1 MLCSKKELLDFKFP
15 LPLAKLE
22 ILGSRSV
29 SNGLTF
35 SDNILVH
42 IQFVTF
48 LLLSNIRELSIGA
61 KPRKI

>member
-1 MLCSKKELLDFKFP
+1 MLCSKKELSDFKFP
-15 LPLAKLE
+15 LLLAKLE

-29 SNGLTF
+29 SNGLNF